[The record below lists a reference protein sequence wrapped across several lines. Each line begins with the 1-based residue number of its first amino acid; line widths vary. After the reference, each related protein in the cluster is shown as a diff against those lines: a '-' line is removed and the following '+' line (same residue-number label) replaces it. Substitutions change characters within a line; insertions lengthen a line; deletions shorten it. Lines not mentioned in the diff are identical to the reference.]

1 MILTS
6 VVFTGAFLMAVARLG
21 SLPALEQDK
30 GSADTVGR
38 VFALLDQAGL
48 RRLLHGLYDRLKRNK
63 AVDLLDSRGRAYPGG
78 PLSGDP
84 DRSSTTDQTPETTTL
99 SSKKASTRTVIDSG
113 HDRRLI
119 ENKGFREMGT
129 FRHADHIYRSF
140 HFLKTRVAESLERF
154 TLPVTLP

>member
-84 DRSSTTDQTPETTTL
+84 DRSSATDQN
-99 SSKKASTRTVIDSG
+99 SG
-113 HDRRLI
+113 DDDPFV
-119 ENKGFREMGT
+119 K
-129 FRHADHIYRSF
+129 
-140 HFLKTRVAESLERF
+140 ESLDQDGHR
-154 TLPVTLP
+154 LWA